1 MAKSQYSADS
11 SPLPQCP
18 SPFNGNKM
26 GAVTPFSVPATFLK
40 GMLPIPKSYVGT
52 GVNAYIG
59 ESHGALRRLT
69 DRASVHRM
77 AEQSGIPTPDSI
89 D

>member
-11 SPLPQCP
+11 APLPP
-18 SPFNGNKM
+18 STAPSNRDKM
-26 GAVTPFSVPATFLK
+26 GAVTPFNVPATFLM
-40 GMLPIPKSYVGT
+40 GMLPIPKSYVVT